1 MSEPTLNGIEDY
13 NTLKGEKKRI
23 VWAVI
28 LAGLLMGVIYLVAY
42 SVYDNKEDSIAI
54 DDPITSVPL
63 SKNIPVK

>member
-23 VWAVI
+23 VWTVI

-42 SVYDNKEDSIAI
+42 SVYDNKEDAI
-54 DDPITSVPL
+54 TINDPITAVPL